1 MTFFPLPQIYHKQL
15 AFTNIPPELQTV
27 ARDST
32 LSEWQ
37 CWSFTRRKCK
47 TKDCG
52 FESHIGKQNLKG
64 NYKTCTNLKNIT
76 PLSVPLHYL
85 QTRCPKLWL
94 VIVEIKCYKCN
105 FFPNIYKTNFNSLT
119 SFANTFKNFWIVFNF
134 FNLNSER
141 SCYMANITTS
151 IHRQYNSHSTMPL
164 GKSLSLLANTSSD
177 LLLNETLFHL
187 LVFWHQ
193 TLRTAFWKKTT
204 TTTTIF
210 HVSGQ
215 KVKWG

>member
-1 MTFFPLPQIYHKQL
+1 MLRSNSVVTFFPLPQIYHKQL
-15 AFTNIPPELQTV
+15 VFTDIPPELQTV

-37 CWSFTRRKCK
+37 CWSFTRRKCR

-64 NYKTCTNLKNIT
+64 NYKTCTNLKNTT

-85 QTRCPKLWL
+85 QTRCPKLLL

-119 SFANTFKNFWIVFNF
+119 SFANTFKN
-134 FNLNSER
+134 L
-141 SCYMANITTS
+141 
-151 IHRQYNSHSTMPL
+151 
-164 GKSLSLLANTSSD
+164 
-177 LLLNETLFHL
+177 
-187 LVFWHQ
+187 
-193 TLRTAFWKKTT
+193 
-204 TTTTIF
+204 
-210 HVSGQ
+210 
-215 KVKWG
+215 